1 MGNRFSEIEIT
12 NFRGFDY
19 LKIENLRKLN
29 VFVGANNVGKTSIL
43 EAVFML
49 TGMSNP
55 LISNRVNYLRTL
67 LTNNIDTARYLFHNI
82 DFINKPL
89 LKGRVGNVTRRLTF
103 APVMISDES
112 DTSSNNSFSRS
123 AIRQLNFDFDTKD
136 EGEFDFHTKLVAQND
151 GSLQQTDASDYKET
165 INALFIPV
173 DKNDSSAATN
183 FSLLVKRNKKQWVVD
198 ALHDFDASIESIEA
212 LPDGLYLKIKDLQEL
227 LPIGMAGDGVR
238 RMINII
244 SAIAYENCNIV
255 LIDEIDNGM
264 HYSAHKLMWK
274 VVLQFIAKHDIQLF
288 VTTHN
293 WDCLLGLRNVM
304 QEHEEF
310 QDLTNV
316 YTVAK
321 TQKESFQTYCYDYT
335 NLDNAINNEIEI
347 RR

>member
-123 AIRQLNFDFDTKD
+123 AIRQVNFDFDTKD

-173 DKNDSSAATN
+173 DKNDSSAAAN